1 MANTKHGHGHGTKA
15 MTQNTT
21 RRTLLHSMAAMYPGA
36 AKEEIQPLGA
46 EVDKGLDSGIE
57 VTAAV

>member
-1 MANTKHGHGHGTKA
+1 
-15 MTQNTT
+15 
-21 RRTLLHSMAAMYPGA
+21 MAAMYPGA